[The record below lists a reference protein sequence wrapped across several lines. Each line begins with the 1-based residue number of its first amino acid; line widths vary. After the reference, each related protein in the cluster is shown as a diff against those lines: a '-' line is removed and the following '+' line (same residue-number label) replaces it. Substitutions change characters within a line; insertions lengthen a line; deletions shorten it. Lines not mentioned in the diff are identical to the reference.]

1 MKIKARVIALG
12 HMGDVEFRTL
22 PNDALVDDT
31 KIQEANKIVREEV
44 LKRILDIEFKPSGT
58 IKELKQIIWE
68 IIE

>member
-1 MKIKARVIALG
+1 MKIKARVITLG

-31 KIQEANKIVREEV
+31 KLQEANKIVREEV